1 VAGHQ
6 ASLKFRRQLL
16 QKLWRDGRP
25 SYLSDEYIRQRMRC
39 DPNSLKRAAEFF
51 GLNLSIPADV
61 HTLALVLAEEVFG
74 KRKRGRKPGNAAWD
88 ADRFL
93 QLAFFYFCEIKVE
106 WPRLNDTKLAEKIAE
121 TDGFKEYRNNPELIR
136 QRLPKA
142 KREYSQWC
150 ADTLEMISNFPDE
163 NYDQRAAEAL
173 DIPNFPEGDDG
184 PAPHAD
190 HDDL

>member
-6 ASLKFRRQLL
+6 VSLNFRRQLL
-16 QKLWRDGRP
+16 QKLWRGGRT
-25 SYLSDEYIRQRMRC
+25 SYPSDEYIRQRMRC

-51 GLNLSIPADV
+51 GLNPSIPADV

-74 KRKRGRKPGNAAWD
+74 ERKRGRKPGNAAWD
-88 ADRFL
+88 ADRLL
-93 QLAFFYFCEIKVE
+93 QLAFFYFQEIKVE
-106 WPRLNDTKLAEKIAE
+106 WPHLNDTKLAEKIAE
-121 TDGFKEYRNNPELIR
+121 IDAFKEYRSNPELIR

-142 KREYSQWC
+142 KREYGQWS
-150 ADTLEMISNFPDE
+150 ADTLETISNVPEEFDQWAADE
-163 NYDQRAAEAL
+163 AAM
-173 DIPNFPEGDDG
+173 IPNFPEGDDG

>member
-16 QKLWRDGRP
+16 QKLWRGGRT
-25 SYLSDEYIRQRMRC
+25 SDLSDEYIRQRMRC

-61 HTLALVLAEEVFG
+61 HTLALVLAEELFG
-74 KRKRGRKPGNAAWD
+74 ERKRGRKAGNAAWD
-88 ADRFL
+88 ADRLLELGFL
-93 QLAFFYFCEIKVE
+93 YYYEVKVE
-106 WPRLNDTKLAEKIAE
+106 WPSLNDSKLAEKIAE
-121 TDGFKEYRNNPELIR
+121 TDGFKEYRSNPELIR

-142 KREYSQWC
+142 KREYDKWSK
-150 ADTLEMISNFPDE
+150 DTKAELDDMMANFP
-163 NYDQRAAEAL
+163 
-173 DIPNFPEGDDG
+173 FPEGDDG
-184 PAPHAD
+184 PAPNAD